1 MFIKDM
7 KLFAQKIAWTDTFF
21 FARYDSY
28 RGLLRRVDYK

>member
-21 FARYDSY
+21 SLGMIHIEGFCVA
-28 RGLLRRVDYK
+28 